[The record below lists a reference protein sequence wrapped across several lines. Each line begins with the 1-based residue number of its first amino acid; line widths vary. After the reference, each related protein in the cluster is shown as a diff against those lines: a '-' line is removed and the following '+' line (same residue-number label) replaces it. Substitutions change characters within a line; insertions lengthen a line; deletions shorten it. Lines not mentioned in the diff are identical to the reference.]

1 MRTYEIEQT
10 ATGWKL
16 TMYEDGEEV
25 GGGVG
30 GLNDYEFLLEQAA
43 EFCGE

>member
-1 MRTYEIEQT
+1 MRTYKIEQT

-25 GGGVG
+25 GGEVG
-30 GLNDYEFLLEQAA
+30 GLDDYDSLLELAA